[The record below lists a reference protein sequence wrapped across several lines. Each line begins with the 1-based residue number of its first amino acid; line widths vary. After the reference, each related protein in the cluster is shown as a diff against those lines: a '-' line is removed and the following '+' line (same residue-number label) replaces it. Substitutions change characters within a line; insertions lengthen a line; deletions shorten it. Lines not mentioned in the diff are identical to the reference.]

1 MGTSLRK
8 PRAEGQAYLSSIA
21 LWVLDCE
28 SRGPM
33 RGNPADP
40 VQRPLGFSRALY
52 LHLYLRMLVSYVLW
66 CHLSDST
73 HTGVLSEGECEYRV
87 PNTYRSMF
95 MNAFTVCG
103 NHRYPRPR
111 ALVSYR
117 GSRAR
122 YRKCP

>member
-1 MGTSLRK
+1 
-8 PRAEGQAYLSSIA
+8 
-21 LWVLDCE
+21 
-28 SRGPM
+28 
-33 RGNPADP
+33 
-40 VQRPLGFSRALY
+40 
-52 LHLYLRMLVSYVLW
+52 MLVSYVLW

-87 PNTYRSMF
+87 PNTYRSMD
-95 MNAFTVCG
+95 MNAFTVFG

-122 YRKCP
+122 YRKCLYL